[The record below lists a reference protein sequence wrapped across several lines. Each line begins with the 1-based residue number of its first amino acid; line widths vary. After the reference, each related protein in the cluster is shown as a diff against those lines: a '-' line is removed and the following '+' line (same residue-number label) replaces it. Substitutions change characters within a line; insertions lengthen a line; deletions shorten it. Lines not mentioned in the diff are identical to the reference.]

1 MESECV
7 LSRVC
12 FLSLILVFVDEIRS
26 AALCHSPLYE
36 YCVCSGLAIFL
47 SAAWRSGRR
56 VFFVTGSAEPGTEF
70 VQ

>member
-26 AALCHSPLYE
+26 AA
-36 YCVCSGLAIFL
+36 VV
-47 SAAWRSGRR
+47 SA
-56 VFFVTGSAEPGTEF
+56 VP
-70 VQ
+70 